1 MDASGAAR
9 LAAVLKTRPDPPV
22 VGLEQSQRTFRLGVV
37 TAVSP
42 MTVMFNN
49 DPAAIVSEL
58 PVLNGYTGFVGDMV
72 VVAVFDGGGMLVLG
86 TVAPAAPGQLPW
98 GMPWGYLAG
107 TVDSTPRGSAVS
119 NSPSAV
125 VFPAQSF
132 TAVANR
138 NYKISWHASRVRN
151 NDAGVSSL
159 IVQFG
164 GVGGVIQNA
173 VVTTWAGGQDGEL
186 SAFMI
191 GRSDTLFAP
200 GGAII
205 QMLATA
211 SAAVGFDFQYANY
224 GSYLLVEDM
233 GPYPGLGPP

>member
-1 MDASGAAR
+1 MDATGAAR

-22 VGLEQSQRTFRLGVV
+22 VGLEQTQRTFRLGVV

-107 TVDSTPRGSAVS
+107 TVDSTPRGSAGS
-119 NSPSAV
+119 GGPSSV
-125 VFPAQSF
+125 VFPPQSF
-132 TAVANR
+132 TAIANR
-138 NYKISWHASRVRN
+138 NYKISWHA
-151 NDAGVSSL
+151 
-159 IVQFG
+159 
-164 GVGGVIQNA
+164 
-173 VVTTWAGGQDGEL
+173 
-186 SAFMI
+186 
-191 GRSDTLFAP
+191 
-200 GGAII
+200 
-205 QMLATA
+205 
-211 SAAVGFDFQYANY
+211 
-224 GSYLLVEDM
+224 
-233 GPYPGLGPP
+233 